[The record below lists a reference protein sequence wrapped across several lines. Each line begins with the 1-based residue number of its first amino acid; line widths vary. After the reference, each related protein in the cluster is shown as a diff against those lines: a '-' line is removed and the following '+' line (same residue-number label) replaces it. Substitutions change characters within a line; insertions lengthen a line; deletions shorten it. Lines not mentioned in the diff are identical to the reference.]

1 MKMVPLTSKLID
13 EGEFQAELE
22 ECLSRAQVEL
32 AEHRKRFGD
41 EAHKA
46 FAEVVA
52 KVKFTVQNAS
62 EGMVSIKW
70 GVDIKRPK
78 RPEGA
83 SVAIES
89 FDDAG
94 QPALFVKAGG
104 SDNDP
109 LQTKFAT
116 RDGRMV
122 DNEAGTVEP
131 R

>member
-13 EGEFQAELE
+13 EGEFQEELE
-22 ECLSRAQVEL
+22 ECLKQAQIAL
-32 AEHRKRFGD
+32 AEHRERFGD

-46 FAEVVA
+46 STELVA
-52 KVKFTVQNAS
+52 KVKFTIQNAA

-70 GVDIKRPK
+70 GVDVKRPK

-89 FDDAG
+89 FDDSG

-109 LQTKFAT
+109 RQSKFAT
-116 RDGRMV
+116 RDGRLV
-122 DNEAGTVEP
+122 DNEAGTGEE